1 MANTYAGAE
10 FVFTGLFLTAEG
22 LPLIPVDPAT
32 IQCFYFG
39 ADGSKF
45 TFVPNGTAMT
55 PTLNSPGRY
64 TYATT
69 IPSDLEANTE
79 IYGTMSVFD
88 PNSGAIV
95 ALEQTV
101 TVVLNNAGSGSGIRV
116 AFVKPAGFQ

>member
-10 FVFTGLFLTAEG
+10 FVFTGLFLTADG
-22 LPLIPVDPAT
+22 LPLNPVDPAT

-45 TFVPNGTAMT
+45 AFVPSGTPMT

-69 IPSDLEANTE
+69 IPDNLEANTE
-79 IYGTMSVFD
+79 VYGVMSALD
-88 PNSGAIV
+88 PNSGVRVAI
-95 ALEQTV
+95 EQTV